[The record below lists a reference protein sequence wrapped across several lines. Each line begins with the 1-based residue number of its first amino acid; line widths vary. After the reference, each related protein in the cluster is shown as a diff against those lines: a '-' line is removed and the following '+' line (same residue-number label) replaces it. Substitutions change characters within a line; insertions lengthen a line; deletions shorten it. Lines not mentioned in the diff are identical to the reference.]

1 MRIAQ
6 MFQSINGEVS
16 SSGQGSICTFIRLQ
30 GCLLHCKWCDTPL
43 SLDPKGG
50 TEIAVEYIIK
60 QMNRLSGVT
69 TPNVTITGGE
79 PLLQMEELSKLIEEL
94 VIQGYKVSVE
104 TNGSLPWS
112 PISHLCSIVMDIK
125 PPSSGIK
132 NFDSYRET
140 ALINASHLRRND
152 WLKFPIQDETD
163 FLFAVSERRILLG
176 LGKMQAK
183 IAFSAVA
190 PLTPKELLSW
200 LFKENIGDAVLN
212 VQIHKLIDVS

>member
-1 MRIAQ
+1 VDEILREIK
-6 MFQSINGEVS
+6 
-16 SSGQGSICTFIRLQ
+16 RL
-30 GCLLHCKWCDTPL
+30 P
-43 SLDPKGG
+43 
-50 TEIAVEYIIK
+50 VY
-60 QMNRLSGVT
+60 

-79 PLLQMEELSKLIEEL
+79 PLLQKGELATLVRGLIT
-94 VIQGYKVSVE
+94 QNYKVSLE
-104 TNGSLPWS
+104 TNGSLSWMTI
-112 PISHLCSIVMDIK
+112 PIPCSIVMDIK

-132 NFDSYRET
+132 DFDNYREK
-140 ALINASHLRRND
+140 ALINASYLGSND
-152 WLKFPIQDETD
+152 WLKLPIQDETD

-212 VQIHKLIDVS
+212 IQIHKLINVS